1 MIEQAIA
8 KLEEMKVLRP
18 AGRLNPMSQYL
29 HTPGETEVDSP
40 EAGCM
45 SLWRYSVLNIRANN
59 AKKQRLG

>member
-8 KLEEMKVLRP
+8 KLEEMKALRP
-18 AGRLNPMSQYL
+18 AGRLNQPKYL
-29 HTPGETEVDSP
+29 HTLGETEVDSP

-59 AKKQRLG
+59 GKKQRLG